1 MFPEWI
7 IPLLTTLLGGGGLIT
22 ATAAW
27 RRDTK
32 KGPIEAQTAQVAD
45 AMVIS
50 SAATGLVKSLTERQ
64 QEFEERMSKKE
75 AIWEEKLAAQ
85 DEKIDALEKH
95 VDAWIFWYN
104 DLKVNWFIHR
114 KKDTPPI
121 PPDNM
126 SSPI

>member
-7 IPLLTTLLGGGGLIT
+7 IQPLTALLGGGGLVT
-22 ATAAW
+22 AIAAW

-64 QEFEERMSKKE
+64 QEFEERIAKKE
-75 AIWEEKLAAQ
+75 EIWEGKLKAQ
-85 DEKIDALEKH
+85 DDRIDQLESH

-104 DLKVNWFIHR
+104 DLKVNWFLHR

-121 PPDNM
+121 PPDHV
-126 SSPI
+126 